1 MRSNTGM
8 YVILESQI
16 PQCSHKKGN
25 RISRLKLSGKC
36 LAQSLTNV
44 AVNLSYKKVPSFLE
58 TRIFFFFF
66 WLGICLYSKE
76 SFHET
81 RIFFFF
87 FFFSWLGIWSI
98 VRKVQKCVDEI
109 AGTQAG
115 IGSSLRMSMFTEN
128 ESKSKKDN

>member
-36 LAQSLTNV
+36 LGSESNQCSSEFELQESAQFPWDK
-44 AVNLSYKKVPSFLE
+44 NLL
-58 TRIFFFFF
+58 FFF

-87 FFFSWLGIWSI
+87 FWLGIWSI

-115 IGSSLRMSMFTEN
+115 IGSSWRMSMFTEN

>member
-58 TRIFFFFF
+58 TRIFYFFSGLEYVCILRKASMRQESFFFF
-66 WLGICLYSKE
+66 LAWDMIYCKE
-76 SFHET
+76 S
-81 RIFFFF
+81 
-87 FFFSWLGIWSI
+87 
-98 VRKVQKCVDEI
+98 
-109 AGTQAG
+109 
-115 IGSSLRMSMFTEN
+115 TEMC
-128 ESKSKKDN
+128 

>member
-58 TRIFFFFF
+58 TRIFYFFSG
-66 WLGICLYSKE
+66 LEYVCILRKASMRQE
-76 SFHET
+76 S
-81 RIFFFF
+81 FFFF
-87 FFFSWLGIWSI
+87 FWLGIWSI